1 MNKIYG
7 IIAIFA
13 FAGLLLPT
21 SAIQIDA
28 ASDLDYMLT
37 IAEKGKKYIKI
48 KIKLI
53 IAKDFSH
60 YYNTWLIFFSSYF
73 YCTGSSLKFF
83 SLILLKSSYSYLF
96 Y

>member
-21 SAIQIDA
+21 TAIPVGA

-48 KIKLI
+48 KIDEMQNSNIQDWKNQKRPL
-53 IAKDFSH
+53 
-60 YYNTWLIFFSSYF
+60 
-73 YCTGSSLKFF
+73 
-83 SLILLKSSYSYLF
+83 
-96 Y
+96 

>member
-13 FAGLLLPT
+13 FAGLLFPT
-21 SAIQIDA
+21 SVIQIDA

-48 KIKLI
+48 KINEMQNSDIQDWKNQKVVLAI
-53 IAKDFSH
+53 YDKKHI
-60 YYNTWLIFFSSYF
+60 
-73 YCTGSSLKFF
+73 
-83 SLILLKSSYSYLF
+83 
-96 Y
+96 